1 MADKTLQNY
10 YNNTIVV
17 DSDIRKNFA
26 FNLGDL
32 KLLTNYDSIVQSIR
46 NILNTKKGEMPGL
59 VEFGS
64 SLNSFLFEQLSE
76 TNVEALKSTLISEIQ
91 RFENRVNIVDFKY
104 DLNNPIGTLKL
115 DMVFTIKALGP
126 NQFFREGF
134 PAFQFCRQVDFI
146 RGK

>member
-46 NILNTKKGEMPGL
+46 NILNTKKGEVPGL

-126 NQFFREGF
+126 NQFFRENF
-134 PAFQFCRQVDFI
+134 LLSNSADRSTS
-146 RGK
+146 